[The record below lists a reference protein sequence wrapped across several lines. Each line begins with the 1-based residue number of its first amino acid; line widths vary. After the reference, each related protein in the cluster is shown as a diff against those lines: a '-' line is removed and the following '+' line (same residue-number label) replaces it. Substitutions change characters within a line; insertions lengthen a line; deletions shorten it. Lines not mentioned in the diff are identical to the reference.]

1 MIAKTKQS
9 EFLNMTSELSLILKC
24 TVSVPDAP
32 VTRSHRIND
41 KSPKKIDGFTSSY
54 SHKEAVIDYVKR
66 NPRCVAKSVSA
77 SLCIPHPTVLNI
89 LSKAF
94 ISKILMREALK
105 ENLCKRPS
113 YVYWVEGHEGTK

>member
-1 MIAKTKQS
+1 MKTKKE
-9 EFLNMTSELSLILKC
+9 EFKE
-24 TVSVPDAP
+24 TVSILNTIFKCSVDVPDVP
-32 VTRSHRIND
+32 ITRSHRIND